1 MKQSFRGKRQAKQNL
16 RLAQQSK
23 LNLVALMDIFTILVF
38 FLMVNQSEV
47 TVMQSDSQMALPVS
61 ASEQMP
67 VETAV
72 VSVHLD
78 KVSLQG
84 NIIWQGNLQDQ
95 QAFAHLQQQLSNKLA
110 ELAKAQGPLPET
122 QQTTGRAVT
131 VLGDKAVP
139 YMLLKQILTACA
151 NTEFRNVSL
160 AVEMQQDKVTGGN
173 HE

>member
-1 MKQSFRGKRQAKQNL
+1 MKQSFRGKRQAKQNA

-61 ASEQMP
+61 ASQQMP
-67 VETAV
+67 VETAI

-84 NIIWQGNLQDQ
+84 DIIWQGNLTDQ
-95 QAFAHLQQQLSNKLA
+95 QAFATLPQQLTAKLA
-110 ELAKAQGPLPET
+110 ELAKAQGPLPEA
-122 QQTTGRAVT
+122 QQPTGRAVT
-131 VLGDKAVP
+131 VLGDKTVP
-139 YMLLKQILTACA
+139 YALLKQILTACA

-160 AVEMQQDKVTGGN
+160 AVEMQQDKANGGQP
-173 HE
+173 